1 MRRPAQAD
9 SEFLKVL
16 DLQKHLG
23 VYTTADVETLSAA
36 LHGYEM
42 CELEQ
47 VCRDRIEAVGL
58 STDKHIRA
66 ADVQADRVSFL
77 IVAYA
82 CCVNHGHWFVEKE
95 LNRFMCKVATLET
108 HEKVGV
114 LRLLHVDVQSMQTAL
129 QELQDLVVISRK
141 LQRKQQTLSETQKQR
156 GAFLQGVVRGFSTAV
171 LDTTCE
177 DITLEHWK
185 SFHFVDFE
193 HASRLVGL
201 RAVFLHRGTAYMQ
214 DWQLAALIRNTYQD
228 ALATFVRACR
238 TRFEAIGRCNT
249 NYDFPQYATVL
260 SIMHRMQFVV
270 CPDVSRKGDLSVSTQ
285 NMRQVIAQ
293 FAPLCI
299 IKLVQK
305 LRSEHH
311 LVDKERVTLRLWLR
325 AIQVKLQV
333 AIEWW
338 QQHVPQEEDVRG
350 PITQAY
356 AKQYECVGCDK
367 IRSHGLC
374 PFQDADATITAWGRA
389 NVPNA
394 AKDIEDIVASTVCP
408 KQRCGKMFE
417 LRYSDGV
424 SPAMQNPRNPASY
437 FSKASC
443 ARITVGECVR

>member
-1 MRRPAQAD
+1 ML
-9 SEFLKVL
+9 E
-16 DLQKHLG
+16 LQKRVG
-23 VYTTADVETLSAA
+23 IYTTADVETLSAA
-36 LHGYEM
+36 LHGYAL

-47 VCRDRIEAVGL
+47 ACCHRIESVGT
-58 STDKHIRA
+58 STDKRICD

-95 LNRFMCKVATLET
+95 LNRFMCKVAALET
-108 HEKVGV
+108 HEKVAV
-114 LRLLHVDVQSMQTAL
+114 LRLLHVNVQAMQTAL
-129 QELQDLVVISRK
+129 QELQDLVVASRK
-141 LQRKQQTLSETQKQR
+141 LERKQQVLSKTEKQR
-156 GAFLQGVVRGFSTAV
+156 AAFLQGVVRGFSTAV
-171 LDTTCE
+171 LDTACE
-177 DITLEHWK
+177 DITLEQWK

-214 DWQLAALIRNTYQD
+214 DWQLAALIRNTYHD
-228 ALATFVRACR
+228 TLATFLRACR

-260 SIMHRMQFVV
+260 SVMHHLQFVV
-270 CPDVSRKGDLSVSTQ
+270 CPVVSRQGDLSVSTQ

-299 IKLVQK
+299 IKLVAK
-305 LRSEHH
+305 LRDKHH

-325 AIQVKLQV
+325 AIKVKLQV

-367 IRSHGLC
+367 IRSNGLC

-394 AKDIEDIVASTVCP
+394 AKDIEDIVANTRCP

-417 LRYSDGV
+417 LRYGDGV
-424 SPAMQNPRNPASY
+424 SPAMENPRNPANY

-443 ARITVGECVR
+443 ARITVGEGVR